1 MSGAEREAWLER
13 LGNDWRT
20 AELSALDA
28 ALCAYAEKLTPQPA
42 QTQVADVERLRALG
56 LDDSGVHH
64 VIQTVGFFNYIN
76 RVADA
81 VHVDVE
87 PGMRPYPGEV
97 EPSAAENA
105 RASHS

>member
-1 MSGAEREAWLER
+1 MSGAELEAWLER

-28 ALCAYAEKLTPQPA
+28 ALCTYAEKLTREPA
-42 QTQVADVERLRALG
+42 EMQLADVERLRAQG
-56 LDDSGVHH
+56 LDDTGVHD

-87 PGMRPYPGEV
+87 PGMRPYPNEV
-97 EPSAAENA
+97 ES
-105 RASHS
+105 